1 MPTTPGTPTDP
12 CGSHHRWAI
21 LAAGLVLGAGG
32 LAVAQKPGRAV
43 PATAEPSAGNGLWIS
58 TSQLDDG
65 RQVLVIVDPGV
76 RTAAVYH
83 VEAATGAL
91 ALKSTRNL
99 TWDLL
104 VGEFNTGEP
113 RPSAVRRMVEQD
125 PAGR

>member
-1 MPTTPGTPTDP
+1 MLAIG
-12 CGSHHRWAI
+12 GSVKDVLGGHGSWGI
-21 LAAGLVLGAGG
+21 LAAGLILGAGG
-32 LAVAQKPGRAV
+32 FAAAQKPGRPV
-43 PATAEPSAGNGLWIS
+43 PASAELPAGNGLWIS
-58 TSQLDDG
+58 TSPLDDG
-65 RQVLVIVDPGV
+65 RQVLVVIDPGV

-104 VGEFNTGEP
+104 VGEYNTGEP
-113 RPSAVRRMVEQD
+113 RPSAVRRMVEQE